1 MKNWNFELVVGYAF
15 DDAVPIGHADVSLV
29 ETFAEDFGAKPAI
42 GLQLAQVAEQAA
54 EGVVGRGAGT
64 IDRGLSGG
72 IVAICG
78 FGDSRAMEAPGVAH
92 DSRGEHFFYRPT
104 GLRSFQKA
112 LESLVYCRVSSGGTQ
127 FFGWRR
133 GPNVR

>member
-64 IDRGLSGG
+64 IDGAAQ
-72 IVAICG
+72 VICG
-78 FGDSRAMEAPGVAH
+78 CVDLTACCVGMQQARKPW
-92 DSRGEHFFYRPT
+92 
-104 GLRSFQKA
+104 
-112 LESLVYCRVSSGGTQ
+112 LVCWATASHC
-127 FFGWRR
+127 
-133 GPNVR
+133 